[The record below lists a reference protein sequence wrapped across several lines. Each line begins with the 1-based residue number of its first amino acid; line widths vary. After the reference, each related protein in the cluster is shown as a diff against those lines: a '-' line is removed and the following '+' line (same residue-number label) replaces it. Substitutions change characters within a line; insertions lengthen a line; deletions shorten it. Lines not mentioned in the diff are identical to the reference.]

1 MLSECS
7 SKNSFLHLYCNSNK
21 KGSVSGNDI
30 KITAMAFNNFSD
42 RRKSDSMIGRCAL
55 SGEECCSILQG
66 QTVISIF
73 NLQKVHIASGFSCK
87 QNAARPLPLTAAGF
101 NGVVQQVSKYRT
113 EIHIAERQ
121 LIREKESYLK
131 FDSLCLCCTEVV
143 FDQCI
148 DSRIFTEWD
157 RCMNGTRNSILH
169 GFLPGTGMSRFPPV
183 RVPGPCGLWRA
194 GGA

>member
-1 MLSECS
+1 MSQKKSPCYAGEGQFFRLKYSYAKMKGAESCDPVPLFLSKKPRRKAYSPDQRKQTGRDLGRPQRAFRNSQKDILKPMLSECS

-73 NLQKVHIASGFSCK
+73 NL
-87 QNAARPLPLTAAGF
+87 
-101 NGVVQQVSKYRT
+101 
-113 EIHIAERQ
+113 
-121 LIREKESYLK
+121 
-131 FDSLCLCCTEVV
+131 
-143 FDQCI
+143 
-148 DSRIFTEWD
+148 
-157 RCMNGTRNSILH
+157 
-169 GFLPGTGMSRFPPV
+169 
-183 RVPGPCGLWRA
+183 
-194 GGA
+194 